1 MLVDHLVE
9 DHRLDAELALQL
21 FDLLDVLVDHLVEDH
36 RLDAELALQL
46 VDLLDVLAD
55 HLVEDHWLDVAG
67 IHFHLV
73 YHWVV
78 EVVVMACLNPT
89 MLRRMR

>member
-9 DHRLDAELALQL
+9 DHRLVAAELSLQL
-21 FDLLDVLVDHLVEDH
+21 F
-36 RLDAELALQL
+36 
-46 VDLLDVLAD
+46 DLLDVLAD
-55 HLVEDHWLDVAG
+55 HLVEDHRLDVAG

-73 YHWVV
+73 CHWVV

-89 MLRRMR
+89 MLRRMRWYSLVWYASLEAFCRRSQSF